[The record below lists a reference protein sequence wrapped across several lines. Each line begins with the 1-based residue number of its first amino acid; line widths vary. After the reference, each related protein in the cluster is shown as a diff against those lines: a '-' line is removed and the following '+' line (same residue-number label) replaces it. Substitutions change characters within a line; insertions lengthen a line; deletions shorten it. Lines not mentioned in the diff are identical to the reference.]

1 VAAGGAFSVD
11 LVEKE
16 DTICVW
22 IVVQSNAGPS
32 VDGQRLNATDSIMVI
47 QYKARKME
55 MCVRYGDGESSI
67 IVERLDFAVLS
78 C

>member
-1 VAAGGAFSVD
+1 LRLD
-11 LVEKE
+11 N
-16 DTICVW
+16 TIERR
-22 IVVQSNAGPS
+22 NS

-55 MCVRYGDGESSI
+55 MCVRYDGESSI